1 MLNKVLL
8 IGRLTKDIELKSNE
22 KTNYVQ
28 NTLAVQRG
36 YKNKDG
42 GYDADFV
49 NITLFRSQADYLNNY
64 GEKGMLVSVVGR
76 LQQDTYFD
84 QNAGKNVSKL
94 NVICEEISLLERKK
108 EKSQENASE
117 KPIKKAYEKPIE
129 DLTPFDDLFR

>member
-8 IGRLTKDIELKSNE
+8 IGRLARDIEMHSGE
-22 KTNYVQ
+22 KTNYIQ
-28 NTLAVQRG
+28 NALAVQRD

-42 GYDADFV
+42 EYDTDFV
-49 NITLFRSQADYLNNY
+49 NIVLFRSQADYLNNY

-94 NVICEEISLLERKK
+94 SVICEEISLLERKK
-108 EKSQENASE
+108 EQNIE
-117 KPIKKAYEKPIE
+117 KPIKKGYEKPIE
-129 DLTPFDDLFR
+129 DLTPFDDLFK

>member
-8 IGRLTKDIELKSNE
+8 IGRLTKDIELKSND

-36 YKNKDG
+36 YKNKNG
-42 GYDADFV
+42 EYDTDFV

-94 NVICEEISLLERKK
+94 SVICEEISLLERKK
-108 EKSQENASE
+108 EQNIE

-129 DLTPFDDLFR
+129 DLTPFDDLFK

>member
-8 IGRLTKDIELKSNE
+8 IGRITKDIELKSNG

-28 NTLAVQRG
+28 NALAVQRG

-42 GYDADFV
+42 EYDTDFV
-49 NITLFRSQADYLNNY
+49 NITLFKSQADYLNNY

-84 QNAGKNVSKL
+84 QNAGKNVSRL
-94 NVICEEISLLERKK
+94 SVICEEISLLERKK
-108 EKSQENASE
+108 EQTV
-117 KPIKKAYEKPIE
+117 EKPIE
-129 DLTPFDDLFR
+129 DLTPFDDLFK

>member
-8 IGRLTKDIELKSNE
+8 IGRLTKDIELKSND

-94 NVICEEISLLERKK
+94 SVICEEISLLERKK
-108 EKSQENASE
+108 EQILE
-117 KPIKKAYEKPIE
+117 KPTKKGYEKPIE
-129 DLTPFDDLFR
+129 DLTPFDDLFK

>member
-8 IGRLTKDIELKSNE
+8 IGRLTKDIELKSND

-84 QNAGKNVSKL
+84 QNAGKNVSRL
-94 NVICEEISLLERKK
+94 SVICEEISLLERKK
-108 EKSQENASE
+108 EQNIE
-117 KPIKKAYEKPIE
+117 KPIKKGYEKPIE
-129 DLTPFDDLFR
+129 DLTPFDDLFK

>member
-8 IGRLTKDIELKSNE
+8 IGRLTKDIELKSND

-49 NITLFRSQADYLNNY
+49 NITLFKSQADYLNNY

-94 NVICEEISLLERKK
+94 SVICEEISLLERKK
-108 EKSQENASE
+108 EQIIE
-117 KPIKKAYEKPIE
+117 KPIKKGYEKPIE
-129 DLTPFDDLFR
+129 DLTPFDDLFK

>member
-8 IGRLTKDIELKSNE
+8 IGRLTKDIELKSNG

-28 NTLAVQRG
+28 NTLAVQRD

-42 GYDADFV
+42 EYDTDFV

-64 GEKGMLVSVVGR
+64 GDKGLLVSVVGR

-84 QNAGKNVSKL
+84 QNTGKNVSKL

-108 EKSQENASE
+108 EQIIE
-117 KPIKKAYEKPIE
+117 KPIKKALEKPIE
-129 DLTPFDDLFR
+129 DLTPFDDLFK

>member
-8 IGRLTKDIELKSNE
+8 IGRLTKDIELKSND

-36 YKNKDG
+36 YKNKNG
-42 GYDADFV
+42 EYDTDFV

-94 NVICEEISLLERKK
+94 SVICEEISLLERKK
-108 EKSQENASE
+108 EQTLE

-129 DLTPFDDLFR
+129 DLTPFDDLFK

>member
-8 IGRLTKDIELKSNE
+8 IGRLTKDLELKSND

-84 QNAGKNVSKL
+84 QNTGKNVSKL
-94 NVICEEISLLERKK
+94 SVICEEISLLERKK
-108 EKSQENASE
+108 EQTIE
-117 KPIKKAYEKPIE
+117 KPIKKGYEKPIE

>member
-8 IGRLTKDIELKSNE
+8 IGRLARNIEMHSNE

-28 NTLAVQRG
+28 NALAVQRG

-42 GYDADFV
+42 EYDTDFV
-49 NITLFRSQADYLNNY
+49 NITLFKSQADYLNNY

-94 NVICEEISLLERKK
+94 SVICEEISLLERKK
-108 EKSQENASE
+108 EQTIE
-117 KPIKKAYEKPIE
+117 KPIKKTYEKPIE
-129 DLTPFDDLFR
+129 DLTPFDDLFK

>member
-8 IGRLTKDIELKSNE
+8 IGRLTKDIELKTNG

-28 NTLAVQRG
+28 NSIAVQRD

-42 GYDADFV
+42 EYDTDFV
-49 NITLFRSQADYLNNY
+49 NITLFKSQADYLNNY

-84 QNAGKNVSKL
+84 QNTGKNVSKL
-94 NVICEEISLLERKK
+94 SAICEEISLLERKK
-108 EKSQENASE
+108 EQITE
-117 KPIKKAYEKPIE
+117 KPIKKGYEKSIE
-129 DLTPFDDLFR
+129 DLTPFDNLFK

>member
-8 IGRLTKDIELKSNE
+8 IGRLTKDIELKSND

-36 YKNKDG
+36 YKNKNG
-42 GYDADFV
+42 EYDTDFV

-64 GEKGMLVSVVGR
+64 SEKGMLVSVVGR
-76 LQQDTYFD
+76 LQYDTYFD

-94 NVICEEISLLERKK
+94 SVICEEISLLERKK
-108 EKSQENASE
+108 EQTIE

-129 DLTPFDDLFR
+129 DLTPFDDLFK

>member
-8 IGRLTKDIELKSNE
+8 IGRLTKDIELKSND

-42 GYDADFV
+42 EYDTDFV

-94 NVICEEISLLERKK
+94 SVICEEISLLERKK
-108 EKSQENASE
+108 EKTIEGPN
-117 KPIKKAYEKPIE
+117 KKTYEKPIE
-129 DLTPFDDLFR
+129 DLTPFDDLFK

>member
-8 IGRLTKDIELKSNE
+8 IGRLARNIEMHSNE
-22 KTNYVQ
+22 KINYVQ
-28 NTLAVQRG
+28 NALAVQRG

-42 GYDADFV
+42 EYDTDFV
-49 NITLFRSQADYLNNY
+49 NITLFKSQADYLNNY

-94 NVICEEISLLERKK
+94 SVICEEISLLERKK
-108 EKSQENASE
+108 EQTIE
-117 KPIKKAYEKPIE
+117 KPIKKTYEKPIE
-129 DLTPFDDLFR
+129 DLTPFDDLFK

>member
-8 IGRLTKDIELKSNE
+8 IGRLTKDIELKSND
-22 KTNYVQ
+22 KINYVQ

-42 GYDADFV
+42 EYDTDFV

-76 LQQDTYFD
+76 LQQDSYID
-84 QNAGKNVSKL
+84 QNTGKNVSRL
-94 NVICEEISLLERKK
+94 SVICEEISLLERKK
-108 EKSQENASE
+108 EQIIE
-117 KPIKKAYEKPIE
+117 KPIKKALEKPIE

>member
-8 IGRLTKDIELKSNE
+8 IGRLARNIEMHSNE

-28 NTLAVQRG
+28 NALAVQRG

-42 GYDADFV
+42 EYDTDFV
-49 NITLFRSQADYLNNY
+49 NITLFKSQADYLNNY

-94 NVICEEISLLERKK
+94 SVICEEINLLERKK
-108 EKSQENASE
+108 EQIVE

-129 DLTPFDDLFR
+129 DLTPFDDLFK

>member
-8 IGRLTKDIELKSNE
+8 IGRLTKDIELKSND

-108 EKSQENASE
+108 EQIIE
-117 KPIKKAYEKPIE
+117 KPIKKGYEKPIE
-129 DLTPFDDLFR
+129 DLTPFDDLFK

>member
-8 IGRLTKDIELKSNE
+8 IGRLTKDIELKSND

-84 QNAGKNVSKL
+84 QNAGKNVSRL
-94 NVICEEISLLERKK
+94 SVICEEISLLERKK
-108 EKSQENASE
+108 EQIIE
-117 KPIKKAYEKPIE
+117 KPIKKGYEKPIE
-129 DLTPFDDLFR
+129 DLTPFDDLFK

>member
-8 IGRLTKDIELKSNE
+8 IGRLTKDIELKSNG

-28 NTLAVQRG
+28 NTLAVQRD

-42 GYDADFV
+42 EYDTDFV

-84 QNAGKNVSKL
+84 QNAGKNVSRL
-94 NVICEEISLLERKK
+94 SVICEEISLLERKK
-108 EKSQENASE
+108 EQIIE
-117 KPIKKAYEKPIE
+117 KPIKKALEKPIE
-129 DLTPFDDLFR
+129 DLTPFDDLFK

>member
-8 IGRLTKDIELKSNE
+8 IGRLTKDIELKSND

-84 QNAGKNVSKL
+84 QNAGKNVSRL
-94 NVICEEISLLERKK
+94 SVICEEISLLERKK
-108 EKSQENASE
+108 EQIIE
-117 KPIKKAYEKPIE
+117 KPTKKVHEKPIE
-129 DLTPFDDLFR
+129 DLTPFDDLFK

>member
-8 IGRLTKDIELKSNE
+8 IGRLARNIEMHSNE
-22 KTNYVQ
+22 KINYVQ
-28 NTLAVQRG
+28 NALAVQRG

-42 GYDADFV
+42 EYDTDFV
-49 NITLFRSQADYLNNY
+49 NITLFKSQADYLNNY

-94 NVICEEISLLERKK
+94 SVICEEISLLERKK
-108 EKSQENASE
+108 EQTVE
-117 KPIKKAYEKPIE
+117 KPIKKTYEKPIE
-129 DLTPFDDLFR
+129 DLTPFDDLFK

>member
-8 IGRLTKDIELKSNE
+8 IGRITKDIELKSNG

-28 NTLAVQRG
+28 NALAVQRG

-42 GYDADFV
+42 EYDTDFV
-49 NITLFRSQADYLNNY
+49 NITLFKSQADYLNNY

-94 NVICEEISLLERKK
+94 SVICEEISLLERKK
-108 EKSQENASE
+108 EQTVE

-129 DLTPFDDLFR
+129 DLTPFDDLFK

>member
-8 IGRLTKDIELKSNE
+8 IGRLTKDIELKSND
-22 KTNYVQ
+22 KTNYMQ

-42 GYDADFV
+42 EYDTDFV

-108 EKSQENASE
+108 EQIIE
-117 KPIKKAYEKPIE
+117 KPIKKALEKPIE

>member
-8 IGRLTKDIELKSNE
+8 IGRLTKDIELKSND
-22 KTNYVQ
+22 KTNYMQ

-42 GYDADFV
+42 EYDTDFV

-76 LQQDTYFD
+76 LQQDSYID
-84 QNAGKNVSKL
+84 QNTGKNVSRL
-94 NVICEEISLLERKK
+94 SVICEEISLLERKK
-108 EKSQENASE
+108 EQIIE
-117 KPIKKAYEKPIE
+117 KPIKKALEKPIE

>member
-8 IGRLTKDIELKSNE
+8 IGRLTKDIELKSND

-94 NVICEEISLLERKK
+94 SVICEEISLLERKK
-108 EKSQENASE
+108 EQIIE
-117 KPIKKAYEKPIE
+117 KPTKKSYEKPIE

>member
-8 IGRLTKDIELKSNE
+8 IGRLARNIEMHSNE
-22 KTNYVQ
+22 KINYVQ
-28 NTLAVQRG
+28 NALAVQRG

-42 GYDADFV
+42 EYDTDFV
-49 NITLFRSQADYLNNY
+49 NITLFKSQADYLNNY

-94 NVICEEISLLERKK
+94 SVICEEISLLERKK
-108 EKSQENASE
+108 EQTVE

-129 DLTPFDDLFR
+129 DLTPFDDLFK